1 MIRYLVLGVLMIPL
15 SAVSLLLAT
24 FTTTGAGMLLF
35 GSETARNIITKYSPS
50 YLEENI
56 VPVPYVEEYLN
67 FVIGF
72 LIFNLKLMFPIFILY
87 TLVLPILLVNN
98 IVESHIIPAF
108 IIIPVLY
115 LGLVWLYYCTELASQ
130 FRPDYLH
137 TISNQS
143 ESKKEAGILL
153 GLLVLYT
160 IMVFLSALIGYLVVF
175 FVAAVLFSTP
185 IQESVQWVSLLL

>member
-1 MIRYLVLGVLMIPL
+1 MIPI

-24 FTTTGAGMLLF
+24 FTTTGTGMLLL
-35 GSETARNIITKYSPS
+35 GSETARDIIAKYSPK

-67 FVIGF
+67 FVVGF
-72 LIFNLKLMFPIFILY
+72 LVFNLKLMFPIFILY
-87 TLVLPILLVNN
+87 TLVFPILLVKDLVGSHMIPIF
-98 IVESHIIPAF
+98 IV
-108 IIIPVLY
+108 IPVVY
-115 LGLVWLYYCTELASQ
+115 LGLVLLYYSTEIADQ

-143 ESKKEAGILL
+143 ESKKETGILL
-153 GLLVLYT
+153 VLLLPYAVM
-160 IMVFLSALIGYLVVF
+160 IFLSALIGYLVVL

-185 IQESVQWVSLLL
+185 QLQESVQWISPLI